1 MEWKGFLKMTENCHK
16 RNGNVKKTLMNSAK
30 STNSKKE

>member
-1 MEWKGFLKMTENCHK
+1 LEWKGFLKMTENCHK
-16 RNGNVKKTLMNSAK
+16 RNGNVKKALMNSAK